1 MAITDITRN
10 LGPSSSQSHT
20 SDAIGHAEDYSK
32 IIINID
38 PDRTFYLSEMGED
51 ADAVSLKFGW
61 MTEGLR
67 PPQVNAH
74 LEKEDYQSQAVGSLE
89 AAENN
94 CQRFVTSGYVT
105 EAQSK
110 VKKIYTPEDEFTRQ
124 RYNAFLQHASDIEY
138 AIVNNSTT
146 NAESGTTPAMTG
158 GVPYFMQVQT
168 QAVTVNATTGA
179 ITAAAAHNL
188 NTGDFIYLNAS
199 TMPTGLAKNT
209 IYYVELDATTPATV
223 FYLHDTMKTAVEKTS
238 TSRVIPSAAGTSVV
252 IVKNNVVDL
261 ANAADFTLDDINN
274 VMQMTYNRGGNPTL
288 AVMSPAK
295 KRRFST
301 IVSAETQINRNMSKS
316 RKLDMVADVL
326 ETDFGVVTAKAHR
339 MYPDN
344 RVDFMDMAYWDLKWF
359 QRTHEVTGIAKKG
372 SYDEFFIESWMGL
385 KGSQPKASG
394 TLLNVKR

>member
-1 MAITDITRN
+1 MAITDINRN

-20 SDAIGHAEDYSK
+20 SEAIGHAEDYSK

-51 ADAVSLKFGW
+51 ADAVTLKFGW

-74 LEKEDYQSQAVGSLE
+74 LEKEDYTSQSVGSLE
-89 AAENN
+89 AAENH

-110 VKKIYTPEDEFTRQ
+110 VKKIYTPEDEFSRQ

-138 AIVNNSTT
+138 AIVNNGISR
-146 NAESGTTPAMTG
+146 AESGTTPAMTG

-168 QAVTVNATTGA
+168 LAVSIASGVVVSTEP
-179 ITAAAAHNL
+179 HNL
-188 NTGDFIYLNAS
+188 TTGDFVYFNAS
-199 TMPTGLAKNT
+199 KMPAGLSANT
-209 IYYVELDATTPATV
+209 IYYVRLDAQAPTTKFTI
-223 FYLHDTMKTAVEKTS
+223 YNTMKDAVEGLDAGKVVPTD
-238 TSRVIPSAAGTSVV
+238 AGTEVV
-252 IVKNNVVDL
+252 LVKNNVVDMGGVK
-261 ANAADFTLDDINN
+261 DFDLDDINN
-274 VMQMTYNRGGNPTL
+274 VMQMCYNRGGNPSL

-295 KRRFST
+295 KRRFSS
-301 IVSAETQINRNMSKS
+301 IVTAETQINRSMSKS
-316 RKLDMVADVL
+316 RKLDLVADVL

-339 MYPDN
+339 MYPDT
-344 RVDFMDMAYWDLKWF
+344 RIDFMDMGYWDLKWF
-359 QRTHEVTGIAKKG
+359 ARTHEVTGIAKKG
-372 SYDEFFIESWMGL
+372 SYDEFFIESWMGI

-394 TLLNVKR
+394 SLLNVKR